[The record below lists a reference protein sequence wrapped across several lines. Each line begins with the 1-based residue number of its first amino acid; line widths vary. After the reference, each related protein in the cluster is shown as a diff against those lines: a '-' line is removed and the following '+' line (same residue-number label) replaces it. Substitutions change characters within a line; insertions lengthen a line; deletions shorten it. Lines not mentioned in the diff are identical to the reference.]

1 MSTTKEAATT
11 IIAERFMRKEDLKWY
26 TDWIP
31 SAGKSIVICV
41 KDRVLHPSM
50 RHATAFPAID
60 MRTKDVHDVDIFLT
74 PRASFEIRHGRRVHE
89 ALSGMGSVGCAFSHI
104 LCWRKVADMDTKNR
118 LVCICEDDAIV
129 DNDSNLQKHLK
140 VLEAQNVMFAMI
152 GWNCGPWCQM
162 TSSES
167 FTEDWTRYI
176 NGTRAYVITPSMAH
190 ALLTR
195 ALPLDCH
202 IDYYIKFMKRILP
215 ESTSKRMVVYGKGDI
230 VRQKIGPSTLN
241 HSMVRAG
248 GQPLKTRNK
257 KDKSGTKRTKAEK
270 NGKKRKK
277 GETK

>member
-1 MSTTKEAATT
+1 MRTHSNMSNQQAATR
-11 IIAERFMRKEDLKWY
+11 IAERFMREEDFKWY

-31 SAGKSIVICV
+31 EGNSIVICV

-50 RHATAFPAID
+50 RRATAFPAID
-60 MRTKDVHDVDIFLT
+60 MRTKDVHDVDDFLT
-74 PRASFEIRHGRRVHE
+74 PRASFEIRHGRRAHE

-104 LCWRKVADMDTKNR
+104 LCWSKIANMENKNR
-118 LVCICEDDAIV
+118 LMCICEDDAIV
-129 DNDSNLQKHLK
+129 DNDSDLEKQLK
-140 VLEAQNVMFAMI
+140 VLEALNVMFAMI
-152 GWNCGPWCQM
+152 GWNCGPWCRM

-176 NGTRAYVITPSMAH
+176 NGTRAYVITPPMARI
-190 ALLTR
+190 LLAR
-195 ALPLDCH
+195 VLPLDCH

-215 ESTSKRMVVYGKGDI
+215 EPISKRMVVYGKGDI

-257 KDKSGTKRTKAEK
+257 KKKRKKKGK
-270 NGKKRKK
+270 NGKK